1 MLELVFWNKKPLRWE
16 VWALQTHLHAV
27 QPQVERAGSQQRR
40 PSINKPNKLWKGNRM
55 LTNLL
60 NQTYIWFTF
69 NVPKMPKYRRRE
81 WLLTPVF
88 LPGESH
94 GQKSLAGYSPWSRME
109 SDMTE
114 PTEHQPHHIAEWVL
128 KNKPKPLTFLLQ
140 ILKWCP
146 VAFEITSSI
155 YTPCR
160 NQPLLG
166 IIPSSFPRCSHTGWF
181 SVQ

>member
-1 MLELVFWNKKPLRWE
+1 MDSNVSANVGDTGSIPIPGRCCRATKPMPNNYCDGALEPGILNYWSPHAWACLLKQEKTLQWE
-16 VWALQTHLHAV
+16 AWALQTQLHAV

-94 GQKSLAGYSPWSRME
+94 GQKSLAGYSPWSPIE

-114 PTEHQPHHIAEWVL
+114 PTEHQPPRIAE
-128 KNKPKPLTFLLQ
+128 
-140 ILKWCP
+140 
-146 VAFEITSSI
+146 
-155 YTPCR
+155 
-160 NQPLLG
+160 
-166 IIPSSFPRCSHTGWF
+166 
-181 SVQ
+181 

>member
-1 MLELVFWNKKPLRWE
+1 MDSNVSANVGDTGSIPIPGRCHRATKPMPNNCCDGALEPGILNYWSLQSLTTEARMLELVFWNKKPLRWE

-114 PTEHQPHHIAEWVL
+114 PTEHQPPRIAE
-128 KNKPKPLTFLLQ
+128 
-140 ILKWCP
+140 
-146 VAFEITSSI
+146 
-155 YTPCR
+155 
-160 NQPLLG
+160 
-166 IIPSSFPRCSHTGWF
+166 
-181 SVQ
+181 